1 MTSGRS
7 MSMHFEKRCF
17 VCTEQLITY
26 LEYLIRSCQSISC
39 IFWHVT
45 NNMTGKHRHNL
56 ETDLGV
62 NNSYSIDLFE
72 QRAAQIIQV
81 NNQKV
86 KLKEIR
92 FQELHKNFGTY
103 WFITQENRDN
113 PFLIYLASQVYMNN
127 QIINILKKNN
137 NSNAWSVVN
146 KIFPWC
152 VTVTSIGYWN
162 MVEFD
167 HDWWGCFW
175 WQSQAPHSPLEA
187 PQRFVDL
194 YPDVSDPAR

>member
-1 MTSGRS
+1 
-7 MSMHFEKRCF
+7 
-17 VCTEQLITY
+17 
-26 LEYLIRSCQSISC
+26 
-39 IFWHVT
+39 
-45 NNMTGKHRHNL
+45 MTGKHRYNL

-113 PFLIYLASQVYMNN
+113 PFLIYLASQVYINN
-127 QIINILKKNN
+127 QIVNILMKNK
-137 NSNAWSVVN
+137 NSNA
-146 KIFPWC
+146 
-152 VTVTSIGYWN
+152 
-162 MVEFD
+162 
-167 HDWWGCFW
+167 
-175 WQSQAPHSPLEA
+175 
-187 PQRFVDL
+187 
-194 YPDVSDPAR
+194 